1 MLDEIGTRMRL
12 IRRIFA
18 DFLSCH
24 YKKLKLEKIH
34 SRKFVLKTKK
44 SVKIGSIRVIR
55 VPISSHEFVTI
66 LL

>member
-1 MLDEIGTRMRL
+1 MTL

-34 SRKFVLKTKK
+34 SRKSVFKTKK
-44 SVKIGSIRVIR
+44 IRENR
-55 VPISSHEFVTI
+55 LNPCHPCSYFVTWI
-66 LL
+66 CNTTFVNKP